1 MGVNMDLVTASAI
14 SIGVLGGIGALLLLS
29 PFAMGLQIGVAL
41 IGLAT
46 FYQCGGKD
54 AGLGKAIVHNI
65 FGAVMA
71 LIMLLLV
78 VYVPLGALLGSPLW
92 IGICVFITL
101 FILVYATKVAMLNDI
116 AACILGYAAL
126 AGFALEGKNMAVAA
140 GSLDNPFIKVVI
152 SLVIGAALGYIAEK
166 AAGALAKK

>member
-1 MGVNMDLVTASAI
+1 MDLITALAI
-14 SIGVLGGIGALLLLS
+14 CISVLAGVAAFVLLS
-29 PFAMGLQIGVAL
+29 PFGLGLQIWVAL
-41 IGLAT
+41 IAWAT
-46 FYQCGGKD
+46 FYHCGGKE
-54 AGLGKAIVHNI
+54 AGLTKAITLNI